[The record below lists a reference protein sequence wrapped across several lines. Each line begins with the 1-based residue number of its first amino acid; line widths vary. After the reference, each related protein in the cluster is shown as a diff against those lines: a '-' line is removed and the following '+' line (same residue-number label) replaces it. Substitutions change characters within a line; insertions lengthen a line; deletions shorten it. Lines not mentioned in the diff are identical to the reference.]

1 MLISL
6 KLIKRS
12 SCATYG
18 RNAHLSLLCGGCFRG
33 HGFSFQPFHCYVITL
48 GRLLHTSCVTNS
60 TGQKDITVFSAAGKI
75 TMDFSSKHYCKKLN
89 SVSTACSTL
98 VFNAFKVYPCRL
110 HYDSEVLCWQYHSL
124 LIAMTLYSDTYV
136 TVLANYA
143 CRSAIIGTVVQ
154 SLHA

>member
-1 MLISL
+1 MWWLFQ
-6 KLIKRS
+6 RS
-12 SCATYG
+12 WIQFPAIP
-18 RNAHLSLLCGGCFRG
+18 LF
-33 HGFSFQPFHCYVITL
+33 TL

-136 TVLANYA
+136 TVLLCMQECNNWYRSSESA
-143 CRSAIIGTVVQ
+143 CLTLQCIYTV
-154 SLHA
+154 S